1 VIPRLEGMLVL
12 RVQAKAEGRGSR
24 LGPCENGE
32 LSYSQN
38 PGWAP
43 SVEAGSISYIG
54 KEASDVGAG

>member
-1 VIPRLEGMLVL
+1 MLVL